1 MIATKSS
8 HRLPGLCG
16 TWRRGHLW
24 CAKHTELGGCHDQ
37 HPLGAGTA
45 WAWHTRGWGERKLL
59 PVWSV
64 VSSEPR
70 TPQEPCLARPS
81 PAPPCPTLSVPEAPA
96 PDPHC
101 SQTSLL
107 GLPSQLGALEPAHSK
122 DCPAP
127 TPSASFKEAPGAG
140 VHLYAGAKPHAP
152 PGSTSL
158 AVSAVLLVVLRRGS
172 CSGER
177 SSWGFAPLLPLS
189 LVHLKNCTHHSKS
202 SLAPPPLRSLPGS
215 LPSLAELSPLL
226 WAPAVGLSHAQVAVS
241 EGVTCLSS
249 HQTEPSEGSSQSR
262 NSKGEMN
269 CKADRLY

>member
-16 TWRRGHLW
+16 TWRWGHLW
-24 CAKHTELGGCHDQ
+24 CAKHPELGGCHDQ

-70 TPQEPCLARPS
+70 TPQEPCLAMPS

-101 SQTSLL
+101 SQPCLL
-107 GLPSQLGALEPAHSK
+107 GLPSQLGALEPAHSE

-127 TPSASFKEAPGAG
+127 TPALSLLQRGRWGWSPSLRRCQVTRPSRLYELSCLCSSSSGAEERVLQWRAQLMGLCPSSPTVTSCSSEELYSSFKIQLGITSSE
-140 VHLYAGAKPHAP
+140 KP
-152 PGSTSL
+152 
-158 AVSAVLLVVLRRGS
+158 
-172 CSGER
+172 
-177 SSWGFAPLLPLS
+177 SWIIAFPAR
-189 LVHLKNCTHHSKS
+189 VKS
-202 SLAPPPLRSLPGS
+202 PPLGTCCWTPTRS
-215 LPSLAELSPLL
+215 
-226 WAPAVGLSHAQVAVS
+226 
-241 EGVTCLSS
+241 
-249 HQTEPSEGSSQSR
+249 
-262 NSKGEMN
+262 
-269 CKADRLY
+269 DRCVRGCHMPVFPPDRAI